1 MYMVKDVGEWGVGSG
16 TKRCE
21 PTERCV
27 PVSIT
32 PHSPL
37 PTQLRFLHPPLSGDL
52 VLEQHQAPTPLEYD
66 LDIVSNDWLSPPFI
80 VDAPHLANCLHS
92 CCASRFSFN
101 DCGYPTP
108 VHFHLHPLRHV
119 ERPKSVRPIPHSA
132 LRTRVHSRSARSGV
146 PEDGTMA

>member
-1 MYMVKDVGEWGVGSG
+1 KDVGEWGVVLDGACSNSASLDLALDG
-16 TKRCE
+16 T
-21 PTERCV
+21 
-27 PVSIT
+27 T
-32 PHSPL
+32 PHSPRS
-37 PTQLRFLHPPLSGDL
+37 LRFLHPPLSGDL

-66 LDIVSNDWLSPPFI
+66 LDIASNDWLSPPFI
-80 VDAPHLANCLHS
+80 LDAPLLANCLHS

-132 LRTRVHSRSARSGV
+132 LRIPH
-146 PEDGTMA
+146 